1 MRCPTGLRK
10 QRCCRNYFFGA
21 VVQRLLRES
30 MPAQP
35 DPNKNLLTEQRFHYA
50 RNMYMSVTRVVL
62 VVFSVFN
69 YSLTWLL
76 IVWV

>member
-1 MRCPTGLRK
+1 
-10 QRCCRNYFFGA
+10 
-21 VVQRLLRES
+21 